1 MPLSEEEQKR
11 LDQLAADLFAEDPSL
26 ADTLGGRKQ
35 RAIHKRKAA
44 AAFGLFG
51 LGLLLL
57 LAGIKYTWLVSVL
70 GFFVM
75 FLAVLI
81 SLKAWEVVEIDAKA
95 TVKPK
100 IKVNPNDFMKLMEER
115 WQKRQEGGF

>member
-35 RAIHKRKAA
+35 RAIHKRRAA
-44 AAFGLFG
+44 AALALFV

-57 LAGIKYTWLVSVL
+57 LLGIKYTWLISVF
-70 GFFVM
+70 GFIVM
-75 FLAVLI
+75 LLAVLI

-95 TVKPK
+95 EASKVKVGPS
-100 IKVNPNDFMKLMEER
+100 DFMKLMEER
-115 WQKRQEGGF
+115 WRKRQEGGL